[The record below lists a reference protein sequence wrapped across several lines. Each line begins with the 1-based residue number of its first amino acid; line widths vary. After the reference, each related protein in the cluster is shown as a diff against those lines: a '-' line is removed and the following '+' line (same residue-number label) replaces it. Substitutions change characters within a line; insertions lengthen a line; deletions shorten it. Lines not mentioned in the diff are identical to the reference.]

1 MKIVKYLS
9 FLLAIFLPIASGL
22 VPHHRKVRQIRPQ
35 DVRTVSEED
44 MKAMSPKR
52 RAELNKQYT
61 LEFFKPL
68 NKRIPMSVKFFMDKK
83 SFLREPPHDYLIK

>member
-1 MKIVKYLS
+1 MCQ
-9 FLLAIFLPIASGL
+9 
-22 VPHHRKVRQIRPQ
+22 KVRQIRPQ
-35 DVRTVSEED
+35 DVRTISEEA

-68 NKRIPMSVKFFMDKK
+68 K
-83 SFLREPPHDYLIK
+83 